1 MVMLY
6 TKLKHKAR
14 EIKDLTDMGL
24 VDTHWLR
31 DLEIFEKFHAM
42 EEWLPCKAC
51 RYEKIAEEVGLSSE
65 RVKKIILLLGN

>member
-31 DLEIFEKFHAM
+31 DLEIFAKVPRHGRMAA
-42 EEWLPCKAC
+42 L
-51 RYEKIAEEVGLSSE
+51 
-65 RVKKIILLLGN
+65 